1 MKTILLPLSNSKRE
15 YTLVL
20 LTTLKENQILK
31 RRLDLLNKKPTFTRS
46 DKTFY
51 SLISQ
56 LSEKAQDFFTLVRPE
71 TVLMWYKELIKK
83 FWTFPPNEPRKSG
96 RPRTPDKI
104 RQLVLRLKNENVF
117 WGCAKI
123 EGELKKLGID
133 LSRSTIRRILSHF
146 RKKGEL
152 KLGLTWTKFIQSH
165 LDSLYATDFFTLDTL
180 FGKRFYALFIIHLST
195 RRIVAYNL
203 TTHPTRNFVRQQI
216 IEFSYDLNKP
226 AYLIHDG
233 DQSFNSI
240 NYKDFGIKDIKISPK
255 APNMNA
261 FAERFVGS
269 IRREAFDW
277 FILFSERQ
285 IRNILKEYI
294 NYYNKQRPHQGLDQ
308 EIPEG
313 YDPST
318 EGEVISKPI
327 LSGLYH
333 HYERAA

>member
-1 MKTILLPLSNSKRE
+1 MTN
-15 YTLVL
+15 
-20 LTTLKENQILK
+20 LKENQILK
-31 RRLDLLNKKPTFTRS
+31 RRLELLNKKPTFTQS

-51 SLISQ
+51 SLIAQ
-56 LSEKAQDFFTLVRPE
+56 LSEKAQGFFTLVRPE
-71 TVLMWYKELIKK
+71 TVLMWYKKLIKK
-83 FWTFPPNEPRKSG
+83 FWTFPPNEARRSG

-104 RQLVLRLKNENVF
+104 RQLVLRLKNENIF

-133 LSRSTIRRILSHF
+133 LSRSTIRRILSHY

-180 FGKRFYALFIIHLST
+180 FGKRFYALIIIHLST

-216 IEFSYDLNKP
+216 IEFSYDLGDRP

-233 DQSFNSI
+233 DPSFNSI

-261 FAERFVGS
+261 FAERFIGS
-269 IRREAFDW
+269 IRREAF
-277 FILFSERQ
+277 ERQ
-285 IRNILKEYI
+285 IRHILKEYI
-294 NYYNKQRPHQGLDQ
+294 TYYNKQRPHQGLDQ
-308 EIPEG
+308 GIPEG
-313 YDPST
+313 YDPPK
-318 EGEVISKPI
+318 EGEVIAKPI